1 MNEPYVLHL
10 QPSSPI
16 TALKRPLAAKEFAEN
31 YLVIRQRGSRM
42 RSKLEEWF
50 KRVGVY
56 KFYSTCH

>member
-1 MNEPYVLHL
+1 MKEPYVLHL

-16 TALKRPLAAKEFAEN
+16 AALKRPLVAKEFAEN
-31 YLVIRQRGSRM
+31 YLVIRQRRSRM

-50 KRVGVY
+50 KRVGVC